1 MGRTV
6 GMLQTQSVGG
16 ADDPVPNVP
25 AQHNKEM
32 SLHVG
37 VTWKKHSIQQFCSKK
52 EAVVCRYLCIKGIK

>member
-37 VTWKKHSIQQFCSKK
+37 VTWGKNTAFNNSVVKRKQLCVDICVSK
-52 EAVVCRYLCIKGIK
+52 V